1 MMTPRYKTYN
11 PHRRHYAIINR
22 QGTMV
27 RIKPM
32 HRQLSAWLVE
42 RFKKYGPMQR
52 ESEVKE
58 DHVEFFEKEDFFK
71 ICNELKIGMKESF
84 IQIRAEG
91 NFGGLILANKAMK
104 KEVMD
109 GLSFITK
116 AREALNPPKETFDA
130 NNEANFPDSQ
140 ISTEIMSKKE
150 AIDRWPGLADKI
162 NNLKSEEE

>member
-11 PHRRHYAIINR
+11 PHRRHYAVINR

-42 RFKKYGPMQR
+42 RFKKHGPMQR

-116 AREALNPPKETFDA
+116 AREALNPQKDNFDA
-130 NNEANFPDSQ
+130 DKAVQETLHEMEASVS
-140 ISTEIMSKKE
+140 I
-150 AIDRWPGLADKI
+150 
-162 NNLKSEEE
+162 KSEEE